1 MERAG
6 NRYLIT
12 PCRLKSAGQHIEG
25 AIAVKIAIPAI
36 VFSLLIA
43 AGCQQQAPKQTTDSA
58 ALDVTPAPA
67 PVAYTAPAPVQTATP
82 DPALATATPT
92 ASSAAAAGG
101 NSYTIQRGD
110 TLWKI
115 ASQHYG
121 DGKKWH
127 EIADANPGLSPQ
139 TLRVGQTITIP

>member
-1 MERAG
+1 M
-6 NRYLIT
+6 
-12 PCRLKSAGQHIEG
+12 
-25 AIAVKIAIPAI
+25 KIAIPAI
-36 VFSLLIA
+36 VVSLLII
-43 AGCQQQAPKQTTDSA
+43 AGCQQQAPKQATDA
-58 ALDVTPAPA
+58 ATLDVTPAAA
-67 PVAYTAPAPVQTATP
+67 PVAYSAPAPVQTATP
-82 DPALATATPT
+82 DPALMSTTPT
-92 ASSAAAAGG
+92 ASSAAATGG
-101 NSYTIQRGD
+101 NSYTIQKGD